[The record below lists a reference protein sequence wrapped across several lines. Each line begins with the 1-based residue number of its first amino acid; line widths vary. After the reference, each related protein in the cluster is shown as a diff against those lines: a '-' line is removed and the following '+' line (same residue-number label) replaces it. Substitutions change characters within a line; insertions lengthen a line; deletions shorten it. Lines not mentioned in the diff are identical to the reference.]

1 MILPPRPPAWFVA
14 LVCAVL
20 AVAFAVLAPPV
31 LWEKL
36 GELVA
41 AIAANPD
48 GALTIAGT
56 LGAMAAAFRAAWMRR
71 PPEPTLTMRDLS
83 GNGRDARSKS
93 GHEPTVRRDDD
104 DEPPPSGDGP
114 PTRPRRSTVT
124 LPPVDRIERDG
135 YPPGTREAMRTSVRL
150 LRWGRVGSILGALAL
165 ALTGCGASALRTHS
179 TVATVARVSV
189 VTAGDAIVRTCEAA
203 LTRCTDEA
211 CVERVAADCKVA
223 GTAADAA
230 RAGVRAYVD
239 TIEIAAHADEGAVA
253 PALDAA
259 VQMMAR
265 LYDALRAAL
274 ASVPSLG
281 VTLPELPP
289 FVLALLRSLVAGVT
303 S

>member
-1 MILPPRPPAWFVA
+1 MKTIPIPHLI
-14 LVCAVL
+14 
-20 AVAFAVLAPPV
+20 
-31 LWEKL
+31 
-36 GELVA
+36 A
-41 AIAANPD
+41 AIAFAALALA
-48 GALTIAGT
+48 GAVLIPEARLDKLADLVTRIVEDPAGFAALVGGIASAVAV
-56 LGAMAAAFRAAWMRR
+56 LRGAWVRK
-71 PPEPTLTMRDLS
+71 PP
-83 GNGRDARSKS
+83 G
-93 GHEPTVRRDDD
+93 DD
-104 DEPPPSGDGP
+104 PPADGP
-114 PTRPRRSTVT
+114 PTTPRRPARHTM
-124 LPPVDRIERDG
+124 PPERIERVTFDASE
-135 YPPGTREAMRTSVRL
+135 RKALATSVRL
-150 LRWGRVGSILGALAL
+150 LNKWNRSGALLALTIL
-165 ALTGCGASALRTHS
+165 ALTGCSPSALRTHS
-179 TVATVARVSV
+179 TIATVARVSV

-211 CVERVAADCKVA
+211 CVERVTADCHVA

-281 VTLPELPP
+281 VSLPELPP
-289 FVLALLRSLVAGVT
+289 FVITLLRSLVAGVT